1 MAEKPTAALDYLANP
16 AKYPA
21 KPVCAVFG
29 DETFLRRQTILA
41 MRTAVLGGDDADFSL
56 AAFEGRNAVFRDVHE
71 VLSTVAMFGGGSRLA
86 VVENADDFVTRY
98 RPQLEDY
105 AAKPSR
111 SGVLVLDLDS
121 LPSNTRLYKS
131 IAAAG
136 LLIDGKAPAPAR
148 LTKWLTDWAKQ
159 HHRIVLSPTLADM
172 LVERIGP
179 ELGLLDQ
186 ELAKLALVVGDDR
199 KVTPELIG
207 SSVGGWRT
215 KTTWEM
221 LDAAMDGHVADAM
234 LQLDRLLSSG
244 EQPIG
249 ILGQIS
255 ASLRRFAA
263 ATRLVLQAETAR
275 RRPNLREVLEQAG
288 VRSFVW
294 PRRKSRRGNVGP
306 RNVFALRP
314 CSRLRLRKAPT
325 ATNGRGFTGH
335 PIYPKP
341 SSFPLASA
349 PCFHYDPTPL
359 CPGAIDRLR
368 RDQPSRLYDTVMPCP
383 SLCRSSPPCLP
394 NSPCRAARRPGRQTG
409 RHRPA

>member
-1 MAEKPTAALDYLANP
+1 MAEKPTTALDYLANP
-16 AKYPA
+16 AKYPI

-29 DETFLRRQTILA
+29 NETFLRRQTILA
-41 MRTAVLGGDDADFSL
+41 LRTAVLGGDDADFSL
-56 AAFEGRNAVFRDVHE
+56 TAFEGRGTLFRDVHE

-105 AAKPSR
+105 VAKPSR
-111 SGVLVLDLDS
+111 SGVLVLDLDT

-136 LLIDGKAPAPAR
+136 LLIDAGAPAPAR
-148 LTKWLTDWAKQ
+148 LTKWLADWAKQ
-159 HHRIVLSPTLADM
+159 HHRIALSPSSADI

-199 KVTPELIG
+199 KVTPELIA

-249 ILGQIS
+249 VLGQIS

-263 ATRLVLQAETAR
+263 ATRLVLQAETAGR
-275 RRPNLREVLEQAG
+275 RANLREVLEQAG
-288 VRSFVW
+288 VKPFVLQRAERQIRLLGRQRGGQLYRW
-294 PRRKSRRGNVGP
+294 LLQADLDLKGESTMPPRVI
-306 RNVFALRP
+306 LE
-314 CSRLRLRKAPT
+314 RLIVRLAAPQEP
-325 ATNGRGFTGH
+325 AGR
-335 PIYPKP
+335 
-341 SSFPLASA
+341 
-349 PCFHYDPTPL
+349 
-359 CPGAIDRLR
+359 
-368 RDQPSRLYDTVMPCP
+368 
-383 SLCRSSPPCLP
+383 
-394 NSPCRAARRPGRQTG
+394 RRP
-409 RHRPA
+409 A